1 MRLEGS
7 LRLIDLDSCVSYVD
21 IQYGVAK
28 TDSGYIPPE
37 LLYMIDGVAGIRRY
51 SINDNMEVVWDRELY
66 DLVVAHP
73 SQDMWSLGA
82 ILYYMCTGKTLFW
95 TDSAENIDAENLID
109 LYHWRSEYKSNKVS
123 KVSDVMARNLVSQ
136 LLSKLFDKR
145 PSATRVLFHPFI
157 SNRAVARM
165 PGDEPEFDL
174 FLSYRVNSDFK
185 HVELLYNLLTKK
197 RLKVWWDKVC
207 LEPGMP
213 WEEGFCNGLAKSR
226 AFVPLLSREAIKHPT
241 IDNQNF
247 EKLTQDSRCDNVFLE
262 HRLALELRAM
272 GLIEKIYPVM
282 IGDKQ
287 GGQYS
292 AYFQSGCHPSA
303 PDVYVESVEAKVRE
317 HLDRQGLGAPIESN
331 VTVKK
336 VLSSIMSNQ
345 GGFIEGMDEVA
356 FVNVINTILDMLRHV
371 DHGEECMI

>member
-21 IQYGVAK
+21 MQYGVAK

-95 TDSAENIDAENLID
+95 MDSADNIDADNLIELYNWKSD
-109 LYHWRSEYKSNKVS
+109 LKSHKVS

-262 HRLALELRAM
+262 HRLALEVRAM

>member
-21 IQYGVAK
+21 MQYGVAK